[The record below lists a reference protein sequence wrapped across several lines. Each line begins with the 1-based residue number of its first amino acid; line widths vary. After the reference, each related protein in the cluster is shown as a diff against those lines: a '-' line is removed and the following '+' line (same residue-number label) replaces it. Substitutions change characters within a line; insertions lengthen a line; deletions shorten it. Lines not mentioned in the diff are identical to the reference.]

1 MRGYLFAGS
10 SIALV
15 TCAQLAMK
23 WGMIR
28 LPELAGMAAILTHPA
43 PYVGALAAVLAGIA
57 AYGLSLGCW
66 MAALNDLPLNR
77 AYPLL
82 SLSYGLVYILAGA
95 LPWFNEGYSLSRSL
109 GVALI
114 VLGVALINS
123 RRKKV
128 SNEV

>member
-1 MRGYLFAGS
+1 MRGYLFAGA
-10 SIALV
+10 SITLV
-15 TCAQLAMK
+15 TFAQLAMK

-28 LPELAGMAAILTHPA
+28 LPELNALPAILPHLGLYMKPLT
-43 PYVGALAAVLAGIA
+43 AVAAGIA
-57 AYGLSLGCW
+57 AYALSLGCW

-82 SLSYGLVYILAGA
+82 SLSYGLVYVLAGA
-95 LPWFNEGYSLSRSL
+95 IPWFNEGYSLLRSL

-123 RRKKV
+123 RRRAQT
-128 SNEV
+128 